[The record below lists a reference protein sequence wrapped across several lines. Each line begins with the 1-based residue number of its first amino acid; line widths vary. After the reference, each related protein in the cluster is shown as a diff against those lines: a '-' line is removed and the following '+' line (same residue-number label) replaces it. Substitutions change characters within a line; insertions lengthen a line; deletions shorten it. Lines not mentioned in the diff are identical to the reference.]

1 MQSTLVGITAKG
13 FHGAGQSYFST
24 VSGLEEAQNA
34 NSGPAEV
41 EHHSFGSTLLICD
54 LNAQNSGL
62 VVI

>member
-13 FHGAGQSYFST
+13 LHGAGQSYFST

-41 EHHSFGSTLLICD
+41 EHHSFGSLF
-54 LNAQNSGL
+54 
-62 VVI
+62 